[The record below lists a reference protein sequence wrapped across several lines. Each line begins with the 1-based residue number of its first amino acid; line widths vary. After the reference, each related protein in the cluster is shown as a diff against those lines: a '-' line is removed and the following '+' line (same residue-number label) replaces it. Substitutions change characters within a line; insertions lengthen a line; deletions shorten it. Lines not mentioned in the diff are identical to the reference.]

1 MKLKVLPFFI
11 TLLLGLNSLSLKAQI
26 IEHDIVDWEY
36 RMKNDSIWKP
46 AKVPGTIIDNLF
58 NPNDFSHSTHPYY
71 GDNEKLYQ
79 WVGEK
84 DWEFRKNVSINK
96 TLLAQGYTYSLE
108 FESLDLFCDIFIN
121 DQIFHHQNAFYP
133 FRLENMTDTVLN
145 IRILF
150 HSTFNRTE
158 AIMKNDSTKLPGG
171 ERVYA
176 RTPQYQFG
184 WDWGPT
190 FINMGIRKPVKIKYH
205 PPSGIHCKQI
215 IIQTVSLKKKKA
227 ILESTLE
234 IKSNIIDTIIIH
246 YTKGFIIPLIP
257 ELAEEKI
264 IVQKGQNTIRLKTI
278 INNPQLWWP
287 NGSGYSSQVYQLHY
301 SIQHDQKNI
310 EWKNISYGLCE
321 INLHKEK
328 DKVGESFYFSV
339 NGKKVFAKGA
349 NFIPDDSFNPG
360 LNSTELV
367 NMAADANMNMLR
379 VWGGGIYPDNDFYEA
394 CLNKGIMVW
403 QDFMFGCAMY
413 PGDSTFLESVE
424 KEAQYQVQR
433 LSNYNNIAVW
443 CGNNEND
450 EGWKNWGWQ
459 KEFNYSKQ
467 DSTLVYQNYITLFEN
482 LLPNVV
488 KNNDKNTAYIPTS
501 PLFGWGRKESMTS
514 GDSHYWGVW
523 WGLEPIKKF
532 EDKIPRFMS
541 EFGMQAMPD
550 MSTLKKVI
558 ADSAMNFNSSSFKNH
573 QKHPTGF
580 KTLDHYLKEYLVLPK
595 NVDDYAYATQILQ
608 AYALTT
614 AIEAQRRAMPY
625 CMGSLLWQLND
636 CWPVTSWSLIDYS
649 LLPKPALWEV
659 KRAFEPLI
667 FSVTEDSIYYHIY
680 AINDHFYDIQETL
693 VLSIVDFYGKP
704 LLSKKIDCSI
714 RLQSSG
720 ISYSI
725 EKSSIIGMDH
735 TKIFLRLQSDN
746 NSFSPYYFHFTTL
759 NKLLLPIPNFIVT
772 PTAEPDKVDIVSN
785 VYCPYAMY
793 EGFYIGTLVPGEIHT
808 IEIKDEYVLK
818 SLLANPS
825 NIKCLNTL
833 LKSQH

>member
-36 RMKNDSIWKP
+36 RMQNDSFWKS
-46 AKVPGTIIDNLF
+46 AKVPGTIIDNLI
-58 NPNDFSHSTHPYY
+58 NSNDFSHSSHPYY

-84 DWEFRKNVSINK
+84 DWEFRKNVDINK
-96 TLLAQGYTYSLE
+96 NLLAQGYTYSLE

-121 DQIFHHQNAFYP
+121 DQIFRHQNAFYP
-133 FRLENMTDTVLN
+133 FRLENLTDTVLN
-145 IRILF
+145 IRIIF
-150 HSTFNRTE
+150 HSTFNRTQ
-158 AIMKNDSTKLPGG
+158 AFMKNDSTKLPGG

-205 PPSGIHCKQI
+205 PPSGIQCKKI
-215 IIQTVSLKKKKA
+215 NIQTVSLKKKKA

-234 IKSNIIDTIIIH
+234 ISSHIIDTIVIQ

-257 ELAEEKI
+257 EVAEEKI
-264 IVQKGQNTIRLKTI
+264 IVQKGKNTIRLKTT

-301 SIQHDQKNI
+301 SIQHDEKNI
-310 EWKNISYGLCE
+310 EWKNISYGICE

-349 NFIPDDSFNPG
+349 NFIPDDSFNSG
-360 LNSTELV
+360 SKSTELV

-379 VWGGGIYPDNDFYEA
+379 VWGGGTYPDNDFYEA
-394 CLNKGIMVW
+394 CLTKGIMVW
-403 QDFMFGCAMY
+403 QDFMFACAMY
-413 PGDSTFLESVE
+413 PGDSIFLENVE
-424 KEAQYQVQR
+424 NEAQYQVQR
-433 LSNYNNIAVW
+433 LSNYNNIAIW

-467 DSTLVYQNYITLFEN
+467 DSTLVYENYINLFEN
-482 LLPNVV
+482 LLPKVV
-488 KNNDKNTAYIPTS
+488 NKYDKNTAYIPTS

-523 WGLEPIKKF
+523 WGLEPIEKF
-532 EDKIPRFMS
+532 EEKIPRFMS
-541 EFGMQAMPD
+541 EFGMQAMPE
-550 MSTLKKVI
+550 MITLKKVM

-580 KTLDHYLKEYLVLPK
+580 KTLDHYLKQYLVVAEK
-595 NVDDYAYATQILQ
+595 MEDYIYATQVLQ
-608 AYALTT
+608 AYTLTT
-614 AIEAQRRAMPY
+614 AIEAQRSSMPY

-636 CWPVTSWSLIDYS
+636 CWPVTSWSLVDYS
-649 LLPKPALWEV
+649 LQPKLSYTEV
-659 KRAFEPLI
+659 KRVNAPII
-667 FSVTEDSIYYHIY
+667 FTVKEDSNNYQIYG
-680 AINDHFYDIQETL
+680 INDQFHDFQEELLIQ
-693 VLSIVDFYGKP
+693 IIDFNGKVIY
-704 LLSKKIDCSI
+704 SKNILGKL
-714 RLQSSG
+714 RHQSSN
-720 ISYSI
+720 ICYSI
-725 EKSSIIGMDH
+725 EKNSLRDLKLEKVFLEISS
-735 TKIFLRLQSDN
+735 TN
-746 NSFSPYYFHFTTL
+746 NSFQPSYYHFTQL
-759 NKLLLPIPNFIVT
+759 NQLQLPIPKFTINRASTPGFIEILSDT
-772 PTAEPDKVDIVSN
+772 
-785 VYCPYAMY
+785 YCPYAIIDHY
-793 EGFYIGTLVPGEIHT
+793 SLGTLVTGRIYNLKIDNENI
-808 IEIKDEYVLK
+808 IKELVGHPEK
-818 SLLANPS
+818 
-825 NIKCLNTL
+825 IMCLNIL
-833 LKSQH
+833 LNR